1 MAAGMMAK
9 EAVLGPGGRLRVCL
23 CISLYPPWLGGAER
37 QAQALACELVRQGH
51 AVTVVTRWF
60 HGLPSKEVLDGVEV
74 CRAIRTWDCGP
85 MFGVT
90 YVLSLAAYLLRQR
103 KRFDVIQATYLY
115 LDAFTAALLRGIL
128 RRPLVVRPACGGV
141 DGDVRRLG
149 QLRFWPL
156 VRSWDRPTVSFVRRT
171 IQARTDMLVA
181 LSCELEE
188 ELLAAGFAA
197 DRITR
202 IPNGIDV
209 SRFRPRSPAPFSAQE
224 TGPTLLFVGRL
235 HAQKNLPVLLRAAAE
250 LSSRWPNLRVVL
262 VGDGPERGRL
272 EGLTNDLGLERRVRF
287 AGEVPDVLPFLHAAD
302 LFVHPSRA
310 EGMPG
315 ALLEAMACGLPC
327 VATRIGGTVDIITDG
342 EDGILIPPGDDR
354 LLAGA
359 IGRLLGDLGLA
370 RRLGRQARATVEAR
384 FAMDGVA
391 RQYAALYEGLVAGLG
406 NRRTPTHPGGKHGN

>member
-1 MAAGMMAK
+1 
-9 EAVLGPGGRLRVCL
+9 
-23 CISLYPPWLGGAER
+23 
-37 QAQALACELVRQGH
+37 
-51 AVTVVTRWF
+51 
-60 HGLPSKEVLDGVEV
+60 
-74 CRAIRTWDCGP
+74 
-85 MFGVT
+85 
-90 YVLSLAAYLLRQR
+90 
-103 KRFDVIQATYLY
+103 
-115 LDAFTAALLRGIL
+115 
-128 RRPLVVRPACGGV
+128 
-141 DGDVRRLG
+141 
-149 QLRFWPL
+149 
-156 VRSWDRPTVSFVRRT
+156 
-171 IQARTDMLVA
+171 MLVA
-181 LSCELEE
+181 LSCEVEE

-197 DRITR
+197 DRIIR

-209 SRFRPRSPAPFSAQE
+209 SRFRPRDPVVFLAQG

-235 HAQKNLPVLLRAAAE
+235 HAQKNLQVLLRAAAE
-250 LSSRWPNLRVVL
+250 LSSLWPNLRVVL

-272 EGLTNDLGLERRVRF
+272 EGLTRDLGLEERVRF

-359 IGRLLGDLGLA
+359 IGRLLGDLVLA
-370 RRLGRQARATVEAR
+370 RRLGRQARTTVEAR

-391 RQYAALYEGLVAGLG
+391 RRYAVLYEELVAGRR
-406 NRRTPTHPGGKHGN
+406 NRRVRSQRGGGHGN